1 MLNTLADTMRARPEF
16 VVLGVMVVVVAM
28 LIVPLPPA
36 LLDVLIALN
45 IVTAL
50 IVLIGSFYIVDIL
63 EFSSFPS
70 VLLIT
75 TLFRLALTIS
85 TSRMIL
91 LSGDGGQIIATF
103 GEYVI
108 GENLVV
114 GLVVFAIVTVVQFIV
129 ITKGSERVAEVAA
142 RFSLDAMPGKQMS
155 IDSDLRAGIID
166 SDGVAVRR
174 AALARESQLYGAFDG
189 AMKFIKG
196 DAIAGIIVIFVNLI
210 GGMAIGI
217 LQRGMPASQALTT
230 YTILSVGDGLVS
242 QIPALLISISAG
254 FMVTHVSGAD
264 RNLGAHI
271 VGELLSKP
279 LVLVV
284 SSGLA
289 IGIGLMPG
297 FPLLVFLSIAAVL
310 GGLAVYRRYGGARRD
325 GRTGPPAAESGS
337 ASCRPE
343 SGGGI
348 DVDAAIPETV
358 PLMLRLSDG
367 GRAASTIAS
376 FRQRAFLDMGLRLPE
391 IHVVHSDQDAG
402 TDVVVLI
409 NEIHAATLSVDFG
422 AHRVI
427 GSAVALE
434 GLSIDTV
441 HLPDGVG
448 GNACW
453 VPASC
458 TGALAKLGVPTRPA
472 DDDLYRQFLDV
483 VLRNIVEFFGVHEAK
498 QLLDDVEKKYPDLI
512 KECYR
517 HIPVQ
522 RIAEVFQRLLA
533 EQISI
538 RNMKLILES
547 LVQWGPR
554 EKDVVLLVEHV
565 RSALARYITERFSTD
580 GALKVLVLSA
590 EFESAIHDGVRQTS
604 GGAYL
609 NLDPSTTEQL
619 VDRVALAL
627 TRAGCS
633 QRDLVVLAPVEI
645 RRFVKRLVESRF
657 RDLGVLSFGEVT
669 DSVRVDV
676 LKTI

>member
-1 MLNTLADTMRARPEF
+1 MRARPEF

-91 LSGDGGQIIATF
+91 LTGDGGQIIATF

-108 GENLVV
+108 GENVVV

-284 SSGLA
+284 SSVLA

-310 GGLAVYRRYGGARRD
+310 GGLAAYRRYG
-325 GRTGPPAAESGS
+325 
-337 ASCRPE
+337 
-343 SGGGI
+343 
-348 DVDAAIPETV
+348 
-358 PLMLRLSDG
+358 
-367 GRAASTIAS
+367 
-376 FRQRAFLDMGLRLPE
+376 
-391 IHVVHSDQDAG
+391 
-402 TDVVVLI
+402 
-409 NEIHAATLSVDFG
+409 
-422 AHRVI
+422 
-427 GSAVALE
+427 
-434 GLSIDTV
+434 
-441 HLPDGVG
+441 
-448 GNACW
+448 
-453 VPASC
+453 
-458 TGALAKLGVPTRPA
+458 
-472 DDDLYRQFLDV
+472 
-483 VLRNIVEFFGVHEAK
+483 
-498 QLLDDVEKKYPDLI
+498 
-512 KECYR
+512 
-517 HIPVQ
+517 
-522 RIAEVFQRLLA
+522 
-533 EQISI
+533 
-538 RNMKLILES
+538 
-547 LVQWGPR
+547 
-554 EKDVVLLVEHV
+554 
-565 RSALARYITERFSTD
+565 
-580 GALKVLVLSA
+580 
-590 EFESAIHDGVRQTS
+590 
-604 GGAYL
+604 
-609 NLDPSTTEQL
+609 
-619 VDRVALAL
+619 
-627 TRAGCS
+627 
-633 QRDLVVLAPVEI
+633 
-645 RRFVKRLVESRF
+645 
-657 RDLGVLSFGEVT
+657 
-669 DSVRVDV
+669 
-676 LKTI
+676 

>member
-1 MLNTLADTMRARPEF
+1 M
-16 VVLGVMVVVVAM
+16 
-28 LIVPLPPA
+28 
-36 LLDVLIALN
+36 LIALN

-91 LSGDGGQIIATF
+91 LTGDGGQIIATF

-108 GENLVV
+108 GENVVV

-284 SSGLA
+284 SSVLA

-310 GGLAVYRRYGGARRD
+310 GGLAAYRRYG
-325 GRTGPPAAESGS
+325 
-337 ASCRPE
+337 
-343 SGGGI
+343 
-348 DVDAAIPETV
+348 
-358 PLMLRLSDG
+358 
-367 GRAASTIAS
+367 
-376 FRQRAFLDMGLRLPE
+376 
-391 IHVVHSDQDAG
+391 
-402 TDVVVLI
+402 
-409 NEIHAATLSVDFG
+409 
-422 AHRVI
+422 
-427 GSAVALE
+427 
-434 GLSIDTV
+434 
-441 HLPDGVG
+441 
-448 GNACW
+448 
-453 VPASC
+453 
-458 TGALAKLGVPTRPA
+458 
-472 DDDLYRQFLDV
+472 
-483 VLRNIVEFFGVHEAK
+483 
-498 QLLDDVEKKYPDLI
+498 
-512 KECYR
+512 
-517 HIPVQ
+517 
-522 RIAEVFQRLLA
+522 
-533 EQISI
+533 
-538 RNMKLILES
+538 
-547 LVQWGPR
+547 
-554 EKDVVLLVEHV
+554 
-565 RSALARYITERFSTD
+565 
-580 GALKVLVLSA
+580 
-590 EFESAIHDGVRQTS
+590 
-604 GGAYL
+604 
-609 NLDPSTTEQL
+609 
-619 VDRVALAL
+619 
-627 TRAGCS
+627 
-633 QRDLVVLAPVEI
+633 
-645 RRFVKRLVESRF
+645 
-657 RDLGVLSFGEVT
+657 
-669 DSVRVDV
+669 
-676 LKTI
+676 